1 MLALLAVVSAFVSYE
16 RMEFNM
22 KYGPI
27 PAGSAVME
35 VRREVDGEYLATSE
49 AVSNKFFS
57 LFFPVD
63 DRMESLMDVEGFPK
77 RFEKVTREG
86 RHRSHHKAVFL
97 QDEGKIISDGDTLS
111 VRGPVQDPL
120 SIFYYLRLR
129 PLKVDTTFSLY
140 TFTDGKLYP
149 LKVKVVGKERVR
161 VKAGTFDCFVLVPSR
176 TAGGLLKR
184 GRMKVWLSDD
194 ERRLLVKMRSELA
207 IGHISAEL
215 VRYER
220 EE

>member
-1 MLALLAVVSAFVSYE
+1 MLALLTVVSALVSYE
-16 RMEFNM
+16 RMEFDM

-35 VRREVDGEYLATSE
+35 VRREGEKYLATSK

-63 DRMESLMDVEGFPK
+63 DSMESLMDVEGFPK
-77 RFEKVTREG
+77 RFEKATKEG
-86 RHRSHHKAVFL
+86 RHRSYHEAIFL

-111 VRGPVQDPL
+111 VRRPVQDPL

-129 PLKVDTTFSLY
+129 PLKVGTTFSVY

-149 LKVKVVGKERVR
+149 LKVKVVGKEKVR

-176 TAGGLLKR
+176 TTGGLLKR